1 VKTLDG
7 ILVVSLEQAVAAP
20 YCSLRL
26 AEAGARVIKIER
38 KEGDFARYYDKDVKG
53 NSAYF
58 VWLNRGKE
66 SLVIDIKNIDDMKLL
81 KKIISNADI
90 YIQNLAPGAAERAG
104 LGSKEMRVLNK
115 KLITCD
121 ISGYGQNGPYR
132 DMKAYDLLVQ
142 AETGLCSVTGTEEEE
157 GRVGV
162 SVCDIACGMNAHAS
176 ILQALYNRE
185 KTGKGKGIEVSLFD
199 GMADWMNVPYLQTVY
214 GKRSVKRV
222 GLSHPSIAPYGAFK
236 SKCGKR
242 ILISIQNEREWVQL
256 CSSVL
261 MLEHLVKDKR
271 FNKPTN
277 RVKNR
282 KELDRIISIEF
293 LKFDKDILLK
303 RLRDQKIACGVLNSI
318 QDLEQHPQLRKV
330 KCLIG
335 NDEIELIASPSII
348 IGEENYIG
356 EVPDIGSNSEDIRI
370 EFNGE

>member
-1 VKTLDG
+1 MLEG

-20 YCSLRL
+20 LCSLRL

-38 KEGDFARYYDKDVKG
+38 SEGDFARYYDKDVKG

-66 SLVIDIKNIDDMKLL
+66 SLVIDIKNSKDLALL
-81 KKIISNADI
+81 KKIISSADI

-104 LGSKEMRVLNK
+104 LGSKDMRASNK

-121 ISGYGQNGPYR
+121 ISGYGQSGPYR

-142 AETGLCSVTGTEEEE
+142 AETGLCSVTGTAEEE

-162 SVCDIACGMNAHAS
+162 SVCDVACGMNAHSS
-176 ILQALYNRE
+176 ILQALYHRE
-185 KTGKGKGIEVSLFD
+185 KTGKGSAIEVSLFD

-214 GKRSVKRV
+214 GSRSVKRV
-222 GLSHPSIAPYGAFK
+222 GLSHPSIAPYGAYV
-236 SKCGKR
+236 SKCGKK
-242 ILISIQNEREWVQL
+242 ILISIQNEREWIQL

-261 MLEHLVKDKR
+261 MLQDLSKDER

-282 KELDRIISIEF
+282 FALDQIILNEF
-293 LKFDKDILLK
+293 IKYNKDVLLE
-303 RLRDQKIACGVLNSI
+303 RLRRGKIACGVLNSI
-318 QDLEQHPQLRKV
+318 NDLENHPQLRKV
-330 KCLIG
+330 KCIIG
-335 NDEIELIASPSII
+335 DEEVELIAPPSII
-348 IGEENYIG
+348 EGEENKISKIPNIG
-356 EVPDIGSNSEDIRI
+356 ENSINIRK
-370 EFNGE
+370 EFNE

>member
-81 KKIISNADI
+81 KKIISSADI

>member
-1 VKTLDG
+1 MKTLDG

-271 FNKPTN
+271 FNKPTD

-282 KELDRIISIEF
+282 KELDQIISIEF

-318 QDLEQHPQLRKV
+318 QDLEKHPQLRKV

>member
-1 VKTLDG
+1 MKTLDG

-335 NDEIELIASPSII
+335 NDDIEFIASPSII

-356 EVPDIGSNSEDIRI
+356 EVPDIGSNSKDIRI

>member
-1 VKTLDG
+1 MKTLDG

-81 KKIISNADI
+81 KKIISSADI

>member
-1 VKTLDG
+1 MKILDG

-20 YCSLRL
+20 LCSLRL

-38 KEGDFARYYDKDVKG
+38 NEGDFARYYDKDVKG

-66 SLVIDIKNIDDMKLL
+66 SLVVDIKNVEDKELL
-81 KKIISNADI
+81 QRIISSADV

-104 LGSKEMRVLNK
+104 LGSKDLRAKNK

-142 AETGLCSVTGTEEEE
+142 AETGLCSITGTAKEE

-162 SVCDIACGMNAHAS
+162 SVCDVACGMNAHSS

-185 KTGKGKGIEVSLFD
+185 KTGEGSAIEVSLFD

-214 GKRSVKRV
+214 GSRSVERV
-222 GLSHPSIAPYGAFK
+222 GLSHPSIAPYGAYMT
-236 SKCGKR
+236 KCGKK

-261 MLEHLVKDKR
+261 MLKDLSKDER
-271 FNKPTN
+271 FNKPTY

-282 KELDRIISIEF
+282 TALDQIIADEF
-293 LKFDKDILLK
+293 IKYNKDILLE
-303 RLRDQKIACGVLNSI
+303 RLRKERIACGVLNSI
-318 QDLEQHPQLRKV
+318 NDLENHPQLRKV
-330 KCLIG
+330 KCIIG
-335 NDEIELIASPSII
+335 NEEVELIAPPSIVKGEKNRI
-348 IGEENYIG
+348 SKIPNIGENSI
-356 EVPDIGSNSEDIRI
+356 DIWK
-370 EFNGE
+370 EFNEK